1 MSPLEILA
9 ILALSAWAIY
19 KQTVVA
25 EVDLTNR
32 RFKMAIVY
40 ALVGIAVGGFD
51 SPSGWAG
58 WAMILLGLALS
69 FVVGLVRGRCTRL
82 WMADGKM
89 WRRGTALTVGLF
101 IGLIV
106 VKFGLGTL
114 AYFLHIDDGAG
125 FGEILVMI
133 AIMIVAQAQ
142 VIQGRALALQTRS
155 GVVDQQPD
163 PVATSGRR
171 AAQGR

>member
-1 MSPLEILA
+1 MSPLEIVA

-25 EVDLTNR
+25 EVNLTNA

-40 ALVGIAVGGFD
+40 AAVGLAVGGFD
-51 SPSGWAG
+51 TPSGWAG
-58 WAMILLGLALS
+58 WAMIVTGLALS

-82 WMADGKM
+82 WLADGRL

-101 IGLIV
+101 VGLIA
-106 VKFGLGTL
+106 VKFGLGTV

-125 FGEILVMI
+125 FGEVLLMI
-133 AIMIVAQAQ
+133 AIMIAAQAQ
-142 VIQGRALALQTRS
+142 IIHGRALALLASADPT
-155 GVVDQQPD
+155 GQP
-163 PVATSGRR
+163 ATSDAHR
-171 AAQGR
+171 